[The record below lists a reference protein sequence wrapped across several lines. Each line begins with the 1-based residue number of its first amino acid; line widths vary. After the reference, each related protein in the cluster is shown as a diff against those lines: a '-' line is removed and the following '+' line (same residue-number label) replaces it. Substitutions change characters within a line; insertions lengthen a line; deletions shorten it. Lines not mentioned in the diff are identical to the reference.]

1 VGKTC
6 HLKNLTLLTS
16 SLVFTYVITQ
26 ESSLVSV
33 SSPTSF
39 ARLNSQPKSTP
50 TQPAAPRFGE
60 HLNVLQKP
68 FNIVL
73 DTAESGP
80 EVRLGGLSVIS
91 EQLRRTLTHHIDN
104 VSVTEILAY
113 LNPLRA
119 HDLMLKRQGRPHEAF
134 QPTGLTIDL
143 HIPENGPGSKDSFK
157 ILQQFIPKSSDVDKP
172 IGDQKGTLRF
182 AIDNDTYFHANDL
195 YTYTPSEKTSGK
207 QAAKLVRNTDPAFAK
222 NMIRA
227 RVTAALLPYLQGK
240 PLPNGS
246 SLKTLN
252 GKIDMLVANDWMSGP
267 IFREMSALNDSSL
280 SPTKVF
286 YLHNNH
292 SADRTVKL
300 ANNLGMALPTESEL
314 LYPTSTPHEKSE
326 QVRTGMYSPLAL
338 GIHDANIVI
347 GNKNYVKT
355 LTETPFAQG
364 QAFRDILLHKSQ
376 NGLISDMHH
385 APAARFNPQT
395 NLDLLKDGFRQLG
408 VNETDMTAFKQHN
421 KLALQKELG
430 LREDPD
436 AVVMAWMAR
445 LEPRQKGFNM
455 LADTIVD
462 ALKNNSHLQ
471 FVVWGDVSK
480 DDVIQTE
487 TLRKVLQ
494 AVHQNPALR
503 DRLYLPNQFAKG
515 ATEKRIAQTYA
526 GSNFVILPSM
536 WEPYGLTQ
544 LEAMQ
549 MGAIPLVHGVDGI
562 RSTVSDPL
570 WNHKSWIPSVQEAAE
585 KGKDKEKA
593 WEYGQ
598 TGVMMEPV
606 PVFNYL
612 QAMDRSNEID
622 NLNRRLHQQPTA
634 FAQAGKREPVTLEE
648 LTQAAKRVRQ
658 ALDEGHDAPLA
669 QGVLPTVLSD
679 KERNDLE
686 EILSRPVFDQAL
698 RAGALRPAELKRKL
712 NFDEL
717 KTVRADVKMMKNIFE
732 SKDRGMI
739 DSASNKFRVA
749 LDRAVN
755 LDESDCEQIRQN
767 GRRYLAENHSEE
779 AIVKQRYIPA
789 FEHAVSAQKAADEP
803 LPAYEEPPPAYT
815 KTKTDAPSA
824 HKSDS
829 KAPASPFV
837 QVKKSFDKATEN
849 LKQTIAEHTP
859 NPNRPANEVAAS

>member
-1 VGKTC
+1 M
-6 HLKNLTLLTS
+6 
-16 SLVFTYVITQ
+16 
-26 ESSLVSV
+26 SV
-33 SSPTSF
+33 SSPNSF
-39 ARLNSQPKSTP
+39 ARLNFLQAKQK
-50 TQPAAPRFGE
+50 QPAAPRFGE
-60 HLNVLQKP
+60 HLSVPKKP
-68 FNIVL
+68 GQAFNIIL

-91 EQLRRTLTHHIDN
+91 EQLRRTLAQHIDN

-119 HDLMLKRQGRPHEAF
+119 HDLALKRAGRPNEAF

-157 ILQQFIPKSSDVDKP
+157 ILQQFIPKGKDVSKP
-172 IGDQKGTLRF
+172 LHEQEGTLRL
-182 AIDNDTYFHANDL
+182 AIDNETYFHANDL
-195 YTYTPSEKTSGK
+195 YTYTPSDKTSGK
-207 QAAKLVRNTDPAFAK
+207 QAAKLARNTDPAFAK
-222 NMIRA
+222 NMIRT
-227 RVTAALLPYLQGK
+227 RVAAALLPYLQGK
-240 PLPNGS
+240 PLPNGA

-252 GKIDMLVANDWMSGP
+252 GKIDMVVANDWMSGP
-267 IFREMSALNDSSL
+267 LFREMAALRDSSL
-280 SPTKVF
+280 NPAKVF

-300 ANNLGMALPTESEL
+300 ANKLGMTLPQESDL
-314 LYPTSTPHEKSE
+314 LYPTSAHHESAG
-326 QVRTGMYSPLAL
+326 QPRTGMYSPLAI

-376 NGLISDMHH
+376 EGLISDMHH

-408 VNETDMTAFKQHN
+408 VHETDMTEFKQHN
-421 KLALQKELG
+421 KLALQKALG
-430 LREDPD
+430 LREDPN

-455 LADTIVD
+455 LADNIVD
-462 ALKNNSHLQ
+462 ALKQHPNLQ
-471 FVVWGDVSK
+471 FVVWGDVNK

-487 TLRKVLQ
+487 TLKKVLQ
-494 AVHQNPALR
+494 SVHQDPALR
-503 DRLYLPNQFAKG
+503 DRLFLPNQFAKG

-544 LEAMQ
+544 LEAMK

-570 WNHKSWIPSVQEAAE
+570 WNHKSWMPSMQAAAE
-585 KGKDKEKA
+585 KGHDKEKA
-593 WEYGQ
+593 WGYGQ

-612 QAMDRSNEID
+612 QAMDRGRELD
-622 NLNRRLHQQPTA
+622 NLYRRIHQQPTA
-634 FAQAGKREPVTLEE
+634 FAQTGKREPVTLEE
-648 LTQAAKRVRQ
+648 LTQTAKRVRQ
-658 ALDEGHDAPLA
+658 SLDEGQHEPLSPGA
-669 QGVLPTVLSD
+669 LPTVLSE
-679 KERNDLE
+679 KERHDLE
-686 EILSRPVFDQAL
+686 EILARPVFDQAL
-698 RAGALRPAELKRKL
+698 RADALRPAELKRKL
-712 NFDEL
+712 SFDEL
-717 KTVRADVKMMKNIFE
+717 KTLRSDVKTMKSIFD
-732 SKDRGMI
+732 SKDRGMT

-749 LDRAVN
+749 LDRAMN
-755 LDESDCEQIRQN
+755 MNEKESEQVRQN
-767 GRRYLAENHSEE
+767 GKRYLAENHSEE

-789 FEHAVSAQKAADEP
+789 FEHAISAHKAANAAP
-803 LPAYEEPPPAYT
+803 PAYTKEGTPLAHTEADPPPAYT
-815 KTKTDAPSA
+815 ADA
-824 HKSDS
+824 
-829 KAPASPFV
+829 KAPILAKESPFV
-837 QVKKSFDKATEN
+837 QVKKSVEKSIDKAAEKLKPEK
-849 LKQTIAEHTP
+849 LKQGTGEAGVSTTAIP
-859 NPNRPANEVAAS
+859 VSFR